1 MSPHEGQSVLLV
13 DDERVNRELG
23 ASMIR
28 SLGYNVVCAKDGFEA
43 LDLSGKQDFSLI
55 LMDIRMPRLD
65 GFSTAEAIRNRERN
79 DSPTPIIALSAHI
92 TPQDEE
98 RCDCV
103 GINDHLQKPLKVRF
117 LNELLKKW
125 LSV

>member
-1 MSPHEGQSVLLV
+1 V

-65 GFSTAEAIRNRERN
+65 GFSTAEAIRDREGNRP
-79 DSPTPIIALSAHI
+79 PTPIIALSAHI
-92 TPQDEE
+92 TSEDEE
-98 RCDCV
+98 RCKSV
-103 GINDHLQKPLKVRF
+103 GINDYFQKPLKIKE
-117 LNELLKKW
+117 LNEFLKKW
-125 LSV
+125 LTAQPSHNRL

>member
-1 MSPHEGQSVLLV
+1 MSPHEIQSILLV

-65 GFSTAEAIRNRERN
+65 GFSTAEAIRNRDSN
-79 DSPTPIIALSAHI
+79 NSPTPIIALSAHI
-92 TPQDEE
+92 TRQDEE
-98 RCDCV
+98 RCKYV
-103 GINDHLQKPLKVRF
+103 RINDYLQKPLKVRF

>member
-1 MSPHEGQSVLLV
+1 
-13 DDERVNRELG
+13 
-23 ASMIR
+23 MIR

-65 GFSTAEAIRNRERN
+65 GFRIAEAIRNRESN
-79 DSPTPIIALSAHI
+79 DSPIPIIAFSAHI
-92 TPQDEE
+92 TRQDEE
-98 RCDCV
+98 RCKYV
-103 GINDHLQKPLKVRF
+103 GTNDYLQKPLKVRF